1 VRALQKTLAIVAFL
15 DLAPQ
20 TLRHAYMLWLEPRGS
35 VLDKYD
41 QPVKDEISAS
51 SSLDELLRRYD
62 SVHKQ
67 ADKAR
72 EELSREGKSLAYN
85 EAFQFEPYK
94 SERLLKEAVQEWEKR
109 SKEIHALRLYW
120 LAGCVFLVLGL
131 LSYRRLNR
139 WFGLTL
145 LIAAFSEFI
154 YWTSPTFLGDTREF
168 DRLLGY
174 KLALSAVSL
183 VLLITVIWLL
193 HIFAENREPSS

>member
-1 VRALQKTLAIVAFL
+1 MRALQKTLAIVAFL
-15 DLAPQ
+15 ILAPQ

-41 QPVKDEISAS
+41 QPVKDQISTAK
-51 SSLDELLRRYD
+51 SLDELVRRYD
-62 SVHKQ
+62 PVRKQ

-72 EELSREGKSLAYN
+72 EELSREGKSLDYN

-120 LAGCVFLVLGL
+120 IAGCVFLILGL
-131 LSYRRLNR
+131 FSYRKLNR
-139 WFGLTL
+139 WLGLTL

-154 YWTSPTFLGDTREF
+154 YWTSPTFFGDTREF
-168 DRLLGY
+168 DRLLAY
-174 KLALSAVSL
+174 KVALSAVSL
-183 VLLITVIWLL
+183 VLLIAVIWLL
-193 HIFAENREPSS
+193 RIFVENREPSS

>member
-15 DLAPQ
+15 VLAPQ

-41 QPVKDEISAS
+41 QPVKGQITAS

-62 SVHKQ
+62 SVRKQ
-67 ADKAR
+67 VDKAR
-72 EELSREGKSLAYN
+72 EELSKEGKSLAYN
-85 EAFQFEPYK
+85 ETLEFEPYK
-94 SERLLKEAVQEWEKR
+94 SERLLKDAVQEWEKR

-120 LAGCVFLVLGL
+120 LAGCAFLVLGL
-131 LSYRRLNR
+131 LSYRKLNR

-183 VLLITVIWLL
+183 VLLITVIWFLQ
-193 HIFAENREPSS
+193 IFAENREPSS

>member
-1 VRALQKTLAIVAFL
+1 MRALQKTLAIVAFL
-15 DLAPQ
+15 ILAPQ

-41 QPVKDEISAS
+41 QPVKGQITAS

-62 SVHKQ
+62 SVRKQ
-67 ADKAR
+67 VDKAK
-72 EELSREGKSLAYN
+72 EELSRERKSLAYN
-85 EAFQFEPYK
+85 ETLDFEPYK
-94 SERLLKEAVQEWEKR
+94 SERLLKDAIQEWEKR

-120 LAGCVFLVLGL
+120 IAGCVFLVLGL
-131 LSYRRLNR
+131 LSYRKVNR
-139 WFGLTL
+139 WLGLTL

-154 YWTSPTFLGDTREF
+154 YWTSPTFFGDTREF

-183 VLLITVIWLL
+183 VLLIAVIWFL